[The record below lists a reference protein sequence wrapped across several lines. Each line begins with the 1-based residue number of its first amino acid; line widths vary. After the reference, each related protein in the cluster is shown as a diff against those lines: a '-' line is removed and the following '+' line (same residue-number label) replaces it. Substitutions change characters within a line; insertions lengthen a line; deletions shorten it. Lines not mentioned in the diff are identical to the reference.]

1 MSVLKEANPKS
12 LEDLYNSD
20 PLDLTNDD
28 IDNLIEDWRRKRH
41 LWEREEKS
49 AQAEGRK
56 RKPKAYRDAP
66 DSSKLTIS
74 SLGLGKPT
82 GDV

>member
-12 LEDLYNSD
+12 LDDLYNAD
-20 PLDLTNDD
+20 PLSLTNDD
-28 IDNLIEDWRRKRH
+28 IDRLTEDHRSKRH

-56 RKPKAYRDAP
+56 RRPKSYKEAP
-66 DSSKLTIS
+66 KSGQLSLS
-74 SLGLGKPT
+74 SLGLGKAP
-82 GDV
+82 DDA